1 NSGLCDTR
9 EMTYYSMLSFRLVAK
24 RRKAGRSWSNQMDRL
39 KAEVRRLKLNHPA
52 YFMPKSLQ
60 SSVYLPDGSG

>member
-1 NSGLCDTR
+1 
-9 EMTYYSMLSFRLVAK
+9 
-24 RRKAGRSWSNQMDRL
+24 MDRL

-60 SSVYLPDGSG
+60 SSVYLPDGSGSSSLAVFSIFALRGK